1 MKPNENS
8 WKVGEKASFPWK
20 STIFKKSGT
29 TIYKHFYSS
38 SFICIREEDEGH
50 RGILLKVIGRTSPK
64 DIIMVGGEPFC
75 KDEKEEMIV
84 GKTYSSYRFP
94 TTDEVTDVVEILR
107 GNPELLALLDKTEM
121 HVNPQATFWV
131 RESARSMLLMKKPQ
145 FYDVSTNKVGP
156 ATDSTP
162 HYRLTLLYFNKGE
175 LIW

>member
-8 WKVGEKASFPWK
+8 WKVGEKTSFPWK
-20 STIFKKSGT
+20 STVFKKNGT

-75 KDEKEEMIV
+75 KDEK
-84 GKTYSSYRFP
+84 
-94 TTDEVTDVVEILR
+94 D
-107 GNPELLALLDKTEM
+107 EM

-162 HYRLTLLYFNKGE
+162 HYRLTLLYFHNGE